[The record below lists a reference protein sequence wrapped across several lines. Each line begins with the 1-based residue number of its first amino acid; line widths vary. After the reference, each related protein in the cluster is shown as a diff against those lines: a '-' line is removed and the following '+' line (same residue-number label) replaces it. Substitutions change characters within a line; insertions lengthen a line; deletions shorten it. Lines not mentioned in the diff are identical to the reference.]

1 MERAAIRP
9 TQPRIFQRHHPTL
22 LALALTSG
30 LAWGAV
36 VAGPDGMG
44 AGLIPFVAAWTAMM
58 VAMML
63 PSAVPLVLLYH
74 RTARAEETALL
85 AAGYLCVWAVAGVP
99 AFLAHELLPMT
110 VGPVALGAA
119 GIYQMT
125 PLKTACLAKCRSPA
139 DFLVQRWGRGAIQ
152 LGLEHGAWCLGC
164 CWALM
169 AILVIV
175 GSMGLTW
182 VVAVAALVALEKLS
196 RHGVIWSR
204 LIGVALLIAA
214 IYQGVMTWHGTS
226 MDMS

>member
-1 MERAAIRP
+1 
-9 TQPRIFQRHHPTL
+9 
-22 LALALTSG
+22 
-30 LAWGAV
+30 
-36 VAGPDGMG
+36 
-44 AGLIPFVAAWTAMM
+44 MM

-63 PSAVPLVLLYH
+63 PSAAPLVLLYR
-74 RTARAEETALL
+74 RTARAGETALL
-85 AAGYLCVWAVAGVP
+85 TAGYLLVWAVAGVP

-119 GIYQMT
+119 GIYQLT
-125 PLKTACLAKCRSPA
+125 PLKTACLTKCRSPA
-139 DFLVQRWGRGAIQ
+139 DFLVQRWGRHALQ
-152 LGLEHGAWCLGC
+152 LGLEHGVWCLGC

-196 RHGVIWSR
+196 RHGIIWSR

-214 IYQGVMTWHGTS
+214 IFHGGMVWNGAS
-226 MDMS
+226 MDIS